1 MKKIYIF
8 IVLLFITQ
16 FVFAEGKCNDDFLKD
31 LPLPIKELL
40 EKASAAS
47 KDDVKKAIEI
57 ISQAVLLVESDKSY
71 TITQKYDL
79 LQKIEK
85 TAGVIYEEDNQLDR
99 AKERY
104 LQELAYVE
112 LSGNIEAKMGV
123 YIDLAIVEKRKG
135 NFREAKENYIKS
147 LELAEKEKNLKLQD
161 FAYYGLGTLYEASGE
176 YEKAVGSYIKSL
188 KLADQRNSVSDAINT
203 MQNLA
208 ITYTKLGNN
217 ELALETIEKA
227 YKQIGSIKDSTLIAS
242 IIFDYGKVL
251 NINKRHDEA
260 LEKFFKSLEMFKA
273 LTFRPLIARSLFYI
287 ADTYTQK
294 KEYTKAKSYFLE
306 CKIYEKYISKRS
318 MTELNIKLGALYLG
332 DNQVEKAK
340 SSFLVGFETANQCDY
355 RELKRESST
364 YLSKVYERIGD
375 YQEAY
380 KYSGIATAL
389 KDSIYDESHSKGIAE
404 LKLKYDSEK
413 TENEIQGLK
422 YRQTRLWF
430 LFGGIMAL
438 AVIIVAFYIIRLS
451 NKNNK
456 ALQLKNKQIEEQNKV
471 LKEQNESLEQFAYAA
486 AHDLK
491 EPLRNI
497 GSFANLLQRRYSHQL
512 DENAQE
518 YMGFIVNGAK
528 RMNDLL
534 VGLLNL
540 SSLTTERANGEE
552 VVLGDVVKVVT
563 SNLKMAIEEKEAII
577 NYVGHSM
584 TIPMNQLHMIQLI
597 QNLVGNAIK
606 FVEERPKVII
616 SASETDSSYQISVKD
631 NGIGM
636 DKAYENKVFRLFQRL
651 DKTKNYEGN
660 GVGLSIC
667 KNIVEKYG
675 GKIWFESELNK
686 GTQFFINIPKS
697 QILKAA

>member
-8 IVLLFITQ
+8 IVLFFTVQ
-16 FVFAEGKCNDDFLKD
+16 FVFADGKCNDDFFKE
-31 LPLPIKELL
+31 LPPEIKELM
-40 EKASAAS
+40 EKASATS
-47 KDDVKKAIEI
+47 RDDVKKAIEI
-57 ISQAVLLVESDKSY
+57 VTQAILLVESGKNY
-71 TITQKYDL
+71 TIVQKYDL

-85 TAGVIYEEDNQLDR
+85 TAGVIYEEDNQLDK

-112 LSGNIEAKMGV
+112 LSGNIEAKMGA

-135 NFREAKENYIKS
+135 NFKEAKDNYTKS

-161 FAYYGLGTLYEASGE
+161 FAHYGLGTLYEASGE
-176 YEKAVGSYIKSL
+176 YEKAVESYIKSL
-188 KLADQRNSVSDAINT
+188 KLADQRNSISDAVNT

-227 YKQIGSIKDSTLIAS
+227 YKQVDNLKDSTLMAS

-306 CKIYEKYISKRS
+306 CKIYEKYVSKRS

-332 DNQVEKAK
+332 ENQIENAK
-340 SSFLVGFETANQCDY
+340 NSFLIGYRTANQCDY

-364 YLSKVYERIGD
+364 YLAKVYEKTGD
-375 YQEAY
+375 YEEAY
-380 KYSGIATAL
+380 KYAGIATVL

-430 LFGGIMAL
+430 IFGGILAL
-438 AVIIVAFYIIRLS
+438 ALLVAGFYFIRLS
-451 NKNNK
+451 NQNNK
-456 ALQLKNKQIEEQNKV
+456 ALHLKNKQIEEQNKV

-497 GSFANLLQRRYSHQL
+497 GSFANLMQRRYSHQF
-512 DENAQE
+512 DESAQE

-540 SSLTTERANGEE
+540 SSLTTERANSEE

-563 SNLKMAIEEKEAII
+563 SNLKTAIEEKDAVI
-577 NYVGHSM
+577 NYVGHAIK
-584 TIPMNQLHMIQLI
+584 IPMNQLHMIQLM
-597 QNLVGNAIK
+597 QNLIGNAIK
-606 FVEERPKVII
+606 FVEAKPKVII
-616 SASETDSSYQISVKD
+616 SASESESSYQIKVED